1 MPKATAAKPRLS
13 KQERDARVVADLLD
27 DMDKTDL
34 PPWQMPWV
42 KNMLR
47 QRNAISGRQYRGINM
62 FITARKGEHDNYA
75 DHRWLTYKQAQA
87 AGGHI
92 RKGEHG
98 VRIVFW
104 KFPDRTQDD
113 SETDATPPWSN
124 TATDRTMTKSATTA
138 SSCGSTPFST
148 PARPRT

>member
-1 MPKATAAKPRLS
+1 MPKSAVAKPRLS

-27 DMDKTDL
+27 DMDRTDL

-47 QRNAISGRQYRGINM
+47 QRNAISGRLYRGINM
-62 FITARKGEHDNYA
+62 FLTARKGEHANYA
-75 DHRWLTYKQAQA
+75 DHRWLTYRQAQA
-87 AGGHI
+87 AGGRI

-104 KFPDRTQDD
+104 KFPDRTEET
-113 SETDATPPWSN
+113 SEAAPPWTRAA
-124 TATDRTMTKSATTA
+124 TAARRPTKSGTTA

-148 PARPRT
+148 PARPKT

>member
-1 MPKATAAKPRLS
+1 MPKSTAAKPRLS

-27 DMDKTDL
+27 DMDRTNL

-47 QRNAISGRQYRGINM
+47 QRNAISGRLYRGINM
-62 FITARKGEHDNYA
+62 FITAREGEHANYA

-87 AGGHI
+87 AGGHV

-104 KFPDRTQDD
+104 KFPDRTEDG
-113 SETDATPPWSN
+113 SEAAPPWVTTATPPKP
-124 TATDRTMTKSATTA
+124 TTSATMA
-138 SSCGSTPFST
+138 SLCGNTPCST
-148 PARPRT
+148 PARPKT

>member
-1 MPKATAAKPRLS
+1 MPKSAAKPRLS
-13 KQERDARVVADLLD
+13 KQERDARVVANLLD
-27 DMDKTDL
+27 DMDRTNL

-47 QRNAISGRQYRGINM
+47 QRNAISGRIYRGINM

-104 KFPDRTQDD
+104 KFPDRPED
-113 SETDATPPWSN
+113 EADAAPPW
-124 TATDRTMTKSATTA
+124 TRTTSTTRKPPTGAITA

-148 PARPRT
+148 PAKPKP

>member
-1 MPKATAAKPRLS
+1 MPKSAAAKPRLS

-27 DMDKTDL
+27 DMDRTDL

-47 QRNAISGRQYRGINM
+47 QRNAISGRLYRGINM
-62 FITARKGEHDNYA
+62 FITARQGEHGNYA

-87 AGGHI
+87 AGGHV

-113 SETDATPPWSN
+113 DSDAAPPWTR
-124 TATDRTMTKSATTA
+124 TASTTPNPPTSATTA
-138 SSCGSTPFST
+138 SSCGNTPFST
-148 PARPRT
+148 PTRPKT

>member
-1 MPKATAAKPRLS
+1 MPKSTAAKPRLS

-27 DMDKTDL
+27 DMDRTNL

-47 QRNAISGRQYRGINM
+47 QRNAISGRLYRGINM
-62 FITARKGEHDNYA
+62 FITARKGEHANYA

-92 RKGEHG
+92 RKGERG

-104 KFPDRTQDD
+104 KFPDRTEDG
-113 SETDATPPWSN
+113 SEAAPPWMT
-124 TATDRTMTKSATTA
+124 TAAALRNPTASATTA

-148 PARPRT
+148 PARPKT

>member
-1 MPKATAAKPRLS
+1 MPKSAAKPRLS

-27 DMDKTDL
+27 DMDRTNL

-47 QRNAISGRQYRGINM
+47 QRNAISGRLYRGINM

-104 KFPDRTQDD
+104 KFPDRTED
-113 SETDATPPWSN
+113 EADATPPW
-124 TATDRTMTKSATTA
+124 TRTICTTRKPPTGAITA

-148 PARPRT
+148 PAKPKP